1 VGVSVAVGRSLER
14 SSILP
19 PALIAGSVALLAV
32 GVAGGLSAPPLVA
45 LVVLVTLATL
55 VRVVGMVAWPWLI
68 AALILLIL
76 FVPIRRYFFPVTL
89 PFQLEPYRVYVA
101 VLLVGWSASLLVD
114 GRTRLRRTGLEGP
127 IIAIVA
133 ASIASIVANPER
145 VAGVSSFVDKKL
157 MFLLSF
163 VFVLYLVA
171 SVIRRL
177 DEVDFLVKALV
188 TGGGVVAL
196 FAIVEARAGFNVFD
210 HLSTVIPFLDGH
222 EIAGPDFVR
231 YRAAKLR
238 VFGSAEHPI
247 AMSAAFVLLA
257 PLAVYLARRYR
268 QRRWTLCAVALV
280 AACAATVSRTGIVM
294 FLVVVLVFLWLR
306 PRETLRLW
314 PVALVALIAI
324 KLVLPGT
331 LGAIKQSF
339 LPPGGLVAEQQSEPG
354 ELGSG
359 RLADLGPAFEEW
371 SLQPLLGQG
380 FGTRVVD
387 LDAGVPPAII
397 LDNQWLGTLLET
409 GAIGLVAWCW
419 FFFRVVRRLGA
430 EARRDRSERG
440 WLLASLAAAAA
451 AFAVGMLTYDAF
463 SFIQVT
469 FLVFVLAGLGCS
481 LLAERPAP
489 HAVPVPGRPTLRT
502 RRRRSLWDPIGRRS
516 LWDPIARS

>member
-1 VGVSVAVGRSLER
+1 MGVSVAVGRSIER
-14 SSILP
+14 SSIVP
-19 PALIAGSVALLAV
+19 PALIAGSVGLLAV
-32 GVAGGLSAPPLVA
+32 GVASGLSARPLVA
-45 LVVLVTLATL
+45 LVVLVTLATV
-55 VRVVGMVAWPWLI
+55 VRVVGIVAWPWLI

-76 FVPIRRYFFPVTL
+76 LVPIRRYFFPVSL
-89 PFQLEPYRVYVA
+89 PFQLEPYRVFIA

-114 GRTRLRRTGLEGP
+114 GRTRRTSDGARRADHRHRGGFDRLDRRKPRARGWCLELRRQE
-127 IIAIVA
+127 AH
-133 ASIASIVANPER
+133 
-145 VAGVSSFVDKKL
+145 VSSQL
-157 MFLLSF
+157 
-163 VFVLYLVA
+163 VFVVYLVS

-177 DEVDFLVKALV
+177 DEIDFLVKALV
-188 TGGGVVAL
+188 TGGGIVAV
-196 FAIVEARAGFNVFD
+196 FAIVEARVGFNVFD
-210 HLSTVIPFLDGH
+210 HLSAVVPFLDGR

-231 YRAAKLR
+231 FRAAKLR

-247 AMSAAFVLLA
+247 ALSAAFVLLA
-257 PLAVYLARRYR
+257 PLAIYLARRYR
-268 QRRWTLCAVALV
+268 QRRWMLCAVVLV

-294 FLVVVLVFLWLR
+294 FIVVALVFLWLR

-339 LPPGGLVAEQQSEPG
+339 LPPGGIVAEQQSQPG

-371 SLQPLLGQG
+371 SRQPLLGQG
-380 FGTRVVD
+380 YGTRVVD
-387 LDAGVPPAII
+387 LDAGVPAAAI

-409 GAIGLVAWCW
+409 GALGLFAWCW
-419 FFFRVVRRLGA
+419 FFVRVVRRFGA
-430 EARRDRSERG
+430 EARRDQSERG

-469 FLVFVLAGLGCS
+469 FLVFVLVGLGCA
-481 LLAERPAP
+481 LLSERPTP
-489 HAVPVPGRPTLRT
+489 RAVPVRT
-502 RRRRSLWDPIGRRS
+502 TPRRRRRSLWDPIAQR
-516 LWDPIARS
+516 